1 MFRGALAKAGA
12 HEAALRDAIPEVLH
26 PQGDAF
32 LARERGDRRDDMYGA
47 PFYGRLR
54 ARGIIG

>member
-1 MFRGALAKAGA
+1 MFRGALAKAG
-12 HEAALRDAIPEVLH
+12 LRDAIPEVLH
-26 PQGDAF
+26 PQVDAF